1 MFVCYSEGM
10 FSAFLRNFE
19 NLQLGSILFRLD
31 KVRLVHI
38 ERGANHMKGESSV
51 MKLLKNVLLVLLGCA
66 LCYLLVGVQ
75 FVDLIRSLV
84 A

>member
-1 MFVCYSEGM
+1 
-10 FSAFLRNFE
+10 
-19 NLQLGSILFRLD
+19 
-31 KVRLVHI
+31 
-38 ERGANHMKGESSV
+38 MKGESSV